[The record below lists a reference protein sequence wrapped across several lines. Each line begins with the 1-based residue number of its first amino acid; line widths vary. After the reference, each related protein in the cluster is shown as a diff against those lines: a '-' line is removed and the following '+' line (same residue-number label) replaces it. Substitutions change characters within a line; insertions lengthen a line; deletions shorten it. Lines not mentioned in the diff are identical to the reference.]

1 MAVILNSFDTVPS
14 NHSIVIKL
22 SCSGFTDPFSANVPF
37 LYPLKTSETLRGYK
51 NETKGQYGLK

>member
-22 SCSGFTDPFSANVPF
+22 SCSGFTDPFSANVTF
-37 LYPLKTSETLRGYK
+37 LYPLKTSETLFRGYK
-51 NETKGQYGLK
+51 NET